1 MSKRSYF
8 ALFLCVFIPLIPL
21 TAQDGFGFG
30 FADESNDAEAVP
42 SPMPAAPSVK
52 ISGEISAKLLG
63 YIDDFSSFS
72 TLKETSL
79 GDIFA
84 GKLNFFAAALNA
96 EGVVNLQLAPVF
108 DGSASPIELGEAYLR
123 AYFGNFSVE
132 GGLRKLTWGKA
143 DSFGPLDVVNPI
155 DYRDLTE
162 MTNLM
167 DRKIARP
174 MVHASYTLGSFSKLE
189 GVFIPWFQGHRFADT
204 GRWAPSQ
211 ITAYPDLIGSEINAE
226 IQRLLSVP
234 QASWPSDVHGD
245 LKNSE
250 GIQKIQDHYANMG
263 IASLYPGTLGLEY
276 LQGGMRFTTTVGSS
290 DIGIQYFS
298 GYLFRPAITVIGRD
312 GFLQNPYGITPQ
324 PVFNRYHQIGADYA
338 QVIAGFNLRAE
349 LAANITDDLAGDDGA
364 VYNPSI
370 GWSVGFDRDV
380 VWGINLNLQAT
391 ESVRL
396 LHDTVGDSIAL
407 DTEAGTDM
415 TATRITLIVSKKF
428 LRDELE
434 IKATGIWG
442 IEDKDFYILPALIWT
457 KWDLKLEVS
466 GGFLGGD
473 DRGELGQYHKNSFIR
488 TCLTYSF

>member
-8 ALFLCVFIPLIPL
+8 ALFFCVFIPLISL

-30 FADESNDAEAVP
+30 FADGSDDAGAAP
-42 SPMPAAPSVK
+42 SPIPAAPSVK
-52 ISGEISAKLLG
+52 ISGEVSAKLLG

-72 TLKETSL
+72 TLKETTL

-84 GKLNFFAAALNA
+84 GKLNFFASALNA
-96 EGVVNLQLAPVF
+96 EGVVNLQLSPVF
-108 DGSASPIELGEAYLR
+108 DGSASPVELGEAYLR

-189 GVFIPWFQGHRFADT
+189 GVFIPWFQGHRFADA

-211 ITAYPDLIGSEINAE
+211 VTAYPGLIGSEINAE
-226 IQRLLSVP
+226 IQRLQSVP
-234 QASWPSDVHGD
+234 QEHWPSDVHED
-245 LKNSE
+245 LKNAG
-250 GIQKIQDHYANMG
+250 GIQKIQDHYANMA

-276 LQGGMRFTTTVGSS
+276 LQGGMRFTTTAGSS

-298 GYLFRPAITVIGRD
+298 GCLFRPAIMVIGQD

-324 PVFNRYHQIGADYA
+324 AVFNRYHQIGADYA

-349 LAANITDDLAGDDGA
+349 LAANITGDLAGDDGA

-370 GWSVGFDRDV
+370 GWSAGFDRDV

-396 LHDTVGDSIAL
+396 LHDKVGDSIIL
-407 DTEAGTDM
+407 DTEAGTGI
-415 TATRITLIVSKKF
+415 TATRITLIISKKF

-473 DRGELGQYHKNSFIR
+473 GQGELGQYHKNSFIR
-488 TCLTYSF
+488 TSLTYSF